1 MEASSAVMRL
11 RLATTADIADVMAI
25 VQKVVPQMQ
34 ASGNFQWDE
43 SYPCAADFETDV
55 EKSQLWLAVD
65 EKSTVV
71 GFSALTTTQPIEYK
85 DCGYDILI
93 PAIVP
98 HRMAVDPSC
107 RRAGLGQL
115 FLSKAEELASAG
127 GLGLVR
133 IDTNASNHA
142 MQKVILKAGYAFRG
156 EIFLTVLA
164 GKLPFCCYEKTI
176 TR

>member
-1 MEASSAVMRL
+1 MG
-11 RLATTADIADVMAI
+11 TTADIADVMAI
-25 VQKVVPQMQ
+25 VRKVIPQMQ

-43 SYPCAADFETDV
+43 SYPSAAEFEADV

-65 EKSTVV
+65 DQGTVV
-71 GFSALTTTQPIEYK
+71 GFSALTTAQPAEYT
-85 DCGYDILI
+85 DIGYDILV

-107 RRAGLGQL
+107 RRSGLGQL

-127 GLGLVR
+127 GLSFVR
-133 IDTNASNHA
+133 IDTNVCNHA

-156 EIFLTVLA
+156 EIFLTVQA
-164 GKLPFCCYEKTI
+164 GKLPFCCYEKAI
-176 TR
+176 TV